1 MRYRPIRALGV
12 LVGLILVSITPG
24 GALTGRCMGSAY
36 RQFDFW
42 LGSWDVTGPDGS
54 VAGSNLVEKASDG
67 CALVERWTGSRGGRG
82 TSLNF
87 YESAT
92 RQWHQIW
99 VDNDGGVLELSGGLV
114 GGKMVL
120 SGTTPGDRTSR
131 QRITWTPMDGGRV
144 RQHWESSG
152 DGGRTWKT
160 IFDGTYSRRGSD
172 PMMM

>member
-1 MRYRPIRALGV
+1 MRHRSIPALGV
-12 LVGLILVSITPG
+12 LIGAMLLGTPG
-24 GALTGRCMGSAY
+24 AEALTGRCAGSSY

-54 VAGSNLVEKASDG
+54 AAGTNLIEKAADG

-92 RQWHQIW
+92 RQWHQVW
-99 VDNDGGVLELSGGLV
+99 VDNDGGVLQLSGGLE

-120 SGTTPGDRTSR
+120 SGTAPGDRTSR
-131 QRITWTPMDGGRV
+131 QRITWTPLGGGRV
-144 RQHWESSG
+144 RQKWESSG

-160 IFDGTYSRRGSD
+160 VFDGLYARRGLD
-172 PMMM
+172 QMMM